1 MNSKYVKAKLDFLDS
16 LFHDF
21 ETLAM
26 DDYLRSHL
34 AKYLTVLI
42 SGIYEDAIKNFIIEL
57 AQRRD
62 ISKELKEYILN
73 QVDLS
78 FKNPNSENVFKFLK
92 KFSAEW
98 AENFKIKTTQTQ
110 REALDAV
117 VSNKNLIAHGD
128 SSEIT
133 FADIEQH
140 YQNSKEVLNYLD
152 NLILH
157 INN

>member
-21 ETLAM
+21 EGQKM

-42 SGIYEDAIKNFIIEL
+42 SGIYEDAIKNFIVEL

-78 FKNPNSENVFKFLK
+78 FKNPNSENVAKFLK
-92 KFSAEW
+92 KFSVEW
-98 AENFKIKTTQTQ
+98 AESFKTKTTQAQ

-133 FADIEQH
+133 FADIKQH
-140 YQNSKEVLNYLD
+140 YQNSKEVLNFLD
-152 NLILH
+152 NLILQE
-157 INN
+157 